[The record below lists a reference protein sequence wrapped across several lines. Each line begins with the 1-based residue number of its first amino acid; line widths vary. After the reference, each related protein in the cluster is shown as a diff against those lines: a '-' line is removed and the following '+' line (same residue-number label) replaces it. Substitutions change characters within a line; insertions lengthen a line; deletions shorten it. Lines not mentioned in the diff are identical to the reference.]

1 MVEYNL
7 SSEED
12 QVDEIEELPIPINN
26 SKAQRSSV
34 SAEVFGMYNKKEHF
48 KPRVIPKK
56 EDQKRHIL
64 EKLKKVFMFQ
74 ALD

>member
-12 QVDEIEELPIPINN
+12 QVDEIEELPIPI
-26 SKAQRSSV
+26 SKSKPQRSSV

-48 KPRVIPKK
+48 
-56 EDQKRHIL
+56 
-64 EKLKKVFMFQ
+64 
-74 ALD
+74 